1 MSGLPKQ
8 VQQQL
13 EEAQRIQ
20 DSMAQPTP
28 PDPAPQI
35 DPPPVDPDPAPA
47 EPAPAPEP
55 AAPGKDAAYWEHRYK
70 TLEGI
75 SKAERQ
81 RVEQQIQ
88 LQSEQLRQATAMLE
102 SVRQQPAP
110 QPQPEKPLVTSQD
123 EDKFGSDLIDAMRRV
138 SKEEFRNIA
147 AEIAGLRE
155 TIRKLTPQVER
166 VGRVEAEV
174 AQSREER
181 FWTELDAAVPDW
193 QKINTDQRW
202 VDWLQEYD
210 PVAGCTRQKSLE
222 AAQLALDQRRVIGL
236 FKLFKPASPQQRQPN
251 SELAR
256 QVAPSRTS
264 TVTVPPVAEKRYTGQ
279 EYAYWL
285 DPRRMND
292 TPAEQAKAMKAEVD
306 RAYEE
311 GRIQW

>member
-1 MSGLPKQ
+1 MSGLPRQ

-13 EEAQRIQ
+13 EEAERIQ
-20 DSMAQPTP
+20 QSLAN
-28 PDPAPQI
+28 
-35 DPPPVDPDPAPA
+35 
-47 EPAPAPEP
+47 PAPAPEP
-55 AAPGKDAAYWEHRYK
+55 QPAEPEPPPSEPVVTTPAPAAPAEPEHDAAYWRQRFE
-70 TLEGI
+70 TMEGKY
-75 SKAERQ
+75 KAEVPRLHDQIRQ
-81 RVEQQIQ
+81 QGSQMQQFATQ
-88 LQSEQLRQATAMLE
+88 LDQLRQ
-102 SVRQQPAP
+102 QPPA

-138 SKEEFRNIA
+138 SREEFRSIA

-181 FWTELDAAVPDW
+181 FWTEVDAAVPDW
-193 QKINTDQRW
+193 QKINADQRW
-202 VDWLQEYD
+202 IDWLQEYD

-222 AAQLALDQRRVIGL
+222 AAQLALDHRRVIGL

-264 TVTVPPVAEKRYTGQ
+264 TVTVPPIAEKRYTGQ

-285 DPRRMND
+285 DPRREND
-292 TPAEQAKAMKAEVD
+292 TPTDKRVAMKAEVD
-306 RAYEE
+306 RAYAE